1 MIIKQTKYKDV
12 LAFQLITK
20 KNTALV
26 LPTEGGKIASFKNN
40 QTGKE
45 YLLQNTSKTYNKLG
59 MDGSFEK
66 GECSAFDDM
75 FPTID
80 EVEVTLKNGKKV
92 IYPDHGEICR
102 VTFDYKTENETL
114 CLHYLS
120 NLVGYRYEK
129 VFSEGKDGELVLSY
143 KITNLNTF
151 GIDVLWTAHCL
162 INVENGGE
170 LLLPFDDGEPMDLL
184 SDNIYKE
191 KAGNRIDY
199 SDAYRVSKWQD
210 GVTEMRKFY
219 FPREP
224 KEGFVAYKYPSG
236 DVFRMEFDPNILK
249 SIGIW
254 VNYGRLNNDYCIG
267 LEPCTVGYD
276 TVLNAQKR
284 GYETLLGGGECLTF
298 DVSIKVE

>member
-12 LAFQLITK
+12 LAFQLTTK
-20 KNTALV
+20 KYTALV

-40 QTGKE
+40 QSDKE
-45 YLLQNTSKTYNKLG
+45 YLLQNPSIKYNSLG
-59 MDGSFEK
+59 LNGSFEK
-66 GECSAFDDM
+66 GECSGFDDM

-80 EVEVTLKNGKKV
+80 EVAVTLKNEQSV
-92 IYPDHGEICR
+92 VYPDHGEVCR
-102 VTFDYKTENETL
+102 VSFDYKTENETL

-129 VFSEGKDGELVLSY
+129 VFSEGEDGELVLSY

-162 INVENGGE
+162 INIENGGE
-170 LLLPFDDGEPMDLL
+170 LLLPFREGEPMDLL
-184 SDNIYKE
+184 SDNIDKE
-191 KAGNRIDY
+191 NVGKRIGYNDV
-199 SDAYRVSKWQD
+199 YRISKWED

-219 FPREP
+219 FPSEP
-224 KEGFVAYKYPSG
+224 KEGFVAYKYPGG

-284 GYETLLGGGECLTF
+284 GYDTTLQGGESITF
-298 DVSIKVE
+298 NLRIKVE